1 MADMVVLTTVDTR
14 YEAEVL
20 RTALAAAGIDSQVT
34 SDDCGAVDPALGFG
48 RGIHLLV
55 STSAFEKAKEVLS
68 AHTTVEPE

>member
-20 RTALAAAGIDSQVT
+20 RTALAAAGIDSQII

-48 RGIHLLV
+48 RGTHLLV
-55 STSAFEKAKEVLS
+55 SSSDFEQAKEVLS
-68 AHTTVEPE
+68 APTTVDPE